1 LSATYPNHIIH
12 VSETFG
18 RGRVMNITQFNA
30 MVPEGL
36 AIIGLYFII
45 TAILGLVLFE
55 RKEFT

>member
-1 LSATYPNHIIH
+1 MVPYPPHSVVNNFGPRGGISIT
-12 VSETFG
+12 TFN
-18 RGRVMNITQFNA
+18 VQ
-30 MVPEGL
+30 VPEGL